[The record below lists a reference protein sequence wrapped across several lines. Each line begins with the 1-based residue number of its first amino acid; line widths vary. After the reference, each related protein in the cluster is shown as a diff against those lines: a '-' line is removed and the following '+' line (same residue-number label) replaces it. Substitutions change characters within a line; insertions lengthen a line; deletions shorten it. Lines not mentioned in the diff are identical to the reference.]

1 MQCII
6 FKTFLSVFVSQ
17 ESPVIMTATEVE
29 SSYSLP
35 QQMQQQQQQHAMQ
48 HVVSSEVY
56 TDDQQPRVYYAR

>member
-1 MQCII
+1 
-6 FKTFLSVFVSQ
+6 
-17 ESPVIMTATEVE
+17 MTATEVE

-35 QQMQQQQQQHAMQ
+35 QQIQQQQQQQQTGHQQQQHGMQ